1 MIKKAFYNPYDN
13 KKKKKQVKFK
23 NFPKGFWGVSF
34 ARECFCD
41 GFGYNRPNPHFPTS
55 TPQAHKAK

>member
-23 NFPKGFWGVSF
+23 NFVKDFGCIICEGVLL
-34 ARECFCD
+34 
-41 GFGYNRPNPHFPTS
+41 
-55 TPQAHKAK
+55 

>member
-1 MIKKAFYNPYDN
+1 MIT
-13 KKKKKQVKFK
+13 KKKKTQK
-23 NFPKGFWGVSF
+23 NLKGFWGVSF
-34 ARECFCD
+34 ARECFCN